1 MLFGLGRV
9 FTLRKIVIIGAGIVG
24 CSLADELTE
33 RGETDVTVIEQGPMP
48 APGGSTSHAPGL
60 VQKVTANKTLALM
73 ADQTINKLLSVQ
85 HEEGPGFYQVGSLE
99 VATTQERLTEL
110 HRRVSWLKSYGFEA
124 EVVSP
129 ERAAQLH
136 PVLDPTKIL
145 GAIYCPT
152 DGLAKAVRAVQGL
165 QRIAESRGAVF
176 KDRHEVIAIESENGK
191 VTGVTTD
198 KGFFPADIVI
208 SAAGIWGPKVG
219 RMFGMTKAFQP
230 LAHQLAWTED
240 IPSLADQTEEITIPI
255 MRHQG
260 ADLYYRQK
268 FKGMGI
274 GSYLHRALPVES
286 EEILPFDQAPIMP
299 SQLPFTQPE
308 WEPVM
313 GLSAEIMPELGKAKV
328 TEGMNGMF
336 SFTVDTFPLMGEW
349 KGLKGFWVAE
359 AVWVTHSVG
368 VARATAEW
376 IIDGHPKLPV
386 HECDVN
392 RFEPHQLG
400 PTHIQMRGA
409 QNYIEVYDI
418 IHPLQPMEKPR
429 PIRTTGYYHR
439 HQELGGYFL
448 EASGYERAQ
457 WFEANKDLVAKYPTP
472 KRDEWSA
479 KYWSPI
485 VGAEAQYVSENV
497 GIFDI
502 TPLKRIEVKGKGALE
517 FLMEQTTGKLD
528 KAPGSVTYCLMLTDQ
543 AGILSDIT
551 VTRLGENHFVI
562 GANGA
567 VDVARLEM
575 VAPDNVHVS
584 DITSGTVALGLFG
597 PHARKVVQKL
607 TRDDVSHE
615 ALGYFKAKQTYLDQV
630 PVTLWR
636 LSYVGESGYEI
647 YTTAD
652 FALKLWDTLMDA
664 GKEFGIIAAGRGAYN
679 AMRLEKGYRS
689 YGTDMTSEHN
699 PHEAGLAFAVR
710 KGGGYKGAEAFEALD
725 PTKITRKLVTLI
737 FDNPEQV
744 TLGKEA
750 VFFQGKPIGYTT
762 SANFG
767 HRIGKPLAYAWLPIE
782 ASTLGTKVEVQYF
795 DKFYPAVVSEDV
807 QFDAGMTRLKS

>member
-1 MLFGLGRV
+1 MSK
-9 FTLRKIVIIGAGIVG
+9 KIVIIGGGIVG
-24 CSLADELTE
+24 CSLADEITE
-33 RGETDVTVIEQGPMP
+33 RGWTDVTVIEQGPMP

-60 VQKVTANKTLALM
+60 VQKVSGNKTLAAM

-85 HEEGPGFYQVGSLE
+85 HEDGPGFYQVGSLE
-99 VATTQERLTEL
+99 VATTPERLHEL
-110 HRRVSWLKSYGFEA
+110 HRRVEWLHAYGYEA
-124 EVVSP
+124 EIVSP
-129 ERAAQLH
+129 ERAHELH
-136 PVLDPTKIL
+136 PVLDPSKIL

-152 DGLAKAVRAVQGL
+152 DGLAKAVRSVQTL
-165 QRIAESRGAVF
+165 QRIAESRGAIF
-176 KDRHEVIAIESENGK
+176 KDRHEVIAIEREDGR

-198 KGFFPADIVI
+198 KGFFPAEIVI

-219 RMFGMTKAFQP
+219 RMHGMARAFQP

-260 ADLYYRQK
+260 EDLYYRQN

-274 GSYLHRALPVES
+274 GSYLHRPLPVES
-286 EEILPFDQAPIMP
+286 EDILPFDLAEIMP
-299 SQLPFTQPE
+299 SQLPFTAPE

-313 GLSAEIMPELGKAKV
+313 GLSGEIMPDLKDAKV
-328 TEGMNGMF
+328 THGMNGMF

-349 KGLKGFWVAE
+349 SQLKGFWVAE
-359 AVWVTHSVG
+359 AVWVTQSVG

-376 IIDGHPKLPV
+376 IIDGHPKLAV
-386 HECDVN
+386 HEFDVN

-400 PTHIQMRGA
+400 PNHIAMRGA

-418 IHPLQPMEKPR
+418 IHPLQPMEAPR
-429 PIRTTGYYHR
+429 PLRTTGFYHR
-439 HQELGGYFL
+439 HQELGGFFL

-457 WFEANKDLVAKYPTP
+457 WFESNKDLVAKHPVP
-472 KRDEWSA
+472 ARDEWTSR
-479 KYWSPI
+479 YWSPI
-485 VGAEAQYVSENV
+485 VGAEAAYVSENV

-528 KAPGSVTYCLMLTDQ
+528 KAPGAVTYCLMLTEE
-543 AGILSDIT
+543 AGILSDVT

-575 VAPDNVHVS
+575 AAPDNVFIS
-584 DITSGTVALGLFG
+584 DITAGTVALGLFG
-597 PHARKVVQKL
+597 PHARKVIQKL
-607 TRDDVSHE
+607 TKDDVSHE
-615 ALGYFKAKQTYLDQV
+615 AFGYFKAKSTYLDQV
-630 PVTLWR
+630 PATLWR

-652 FALKLWDTLMDA
+652 FALKLWDTLMAA
-664 GKEFGIIAAGRGAYN
+664 GKEFGIIPAGRGAYN

-689 YGTDMTSEHN
+689 YGSDMTSEHN

-710 KGGGYKGAEAFEALD
+710 KGGGYKGAEAFEAID
-725 PTKITRKLVTLI
+725 PTQMTRKLCTLI
-737 FDNPEQV
+737 FDDPSHI
-744 TLGKEA
+744 LYGKEA
-750 VFFQGKPIGYTT
+750 VYFQGKPVGYTT

-782 ASTLGTKVEVQYF
+782 VSTLGTTVEVAYF
-795 DKFYPAVVSEDV
+795 DQRYSATVSDDV
-807 QFDAGMTRLKS
+807 QFDAGMTRLRS